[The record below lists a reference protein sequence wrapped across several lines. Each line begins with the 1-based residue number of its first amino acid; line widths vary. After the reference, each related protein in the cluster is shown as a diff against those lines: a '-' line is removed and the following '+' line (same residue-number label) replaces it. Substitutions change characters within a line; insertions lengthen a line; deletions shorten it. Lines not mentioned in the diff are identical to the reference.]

1 MLGVLALFA
10 GHVSYPRVQNLRV
23 YLAGY
28 SVGLQSILYALFVG
42 FSSYYPDAIA
52 RPPVGYDE
60 LIFVVALLLC
70 YGYTLAAA
78 VPDLPCDSNDDL
90 GPRRDAAR
98 PARRRAIL
106 PRRIRAF
113 FGLSSRI
120 RLVSLPALTAALLVA
135 GVVIVNAVLKPQS
148 FYLRGAFSGL
158 AILAGGTWV
167 LVPVLDA
174 FGYGEVSPGFVAL
187 LYAGVVPLFLV
198 VSLLAHI
205 LARMEHRVSYD
216 PLLQIYNRE
225 YCNQVVAEQ
234 SSVVT
239 RPPLAIMM
247 IDIDHFKDV
256 NDTYGHQA
264 GDRILFAVAQMVQKS
279 VVPEGVV
286 CRYGGEELIVF
297 IPKPYRSR
305 YRTARAASAR
315 QHRADGN
322 DREVETDQRDGLH
335 GHLRPAVGPRSG
347 FARHPRGRQGALCRE
362 GERPQSG
369 PVRADQ
375 RSIHAA
381 PAVTPATS
389 ELSKFTTSLFTKP
402 SPRTR
407 SFGPLACIRRS
418 VVEPSWRPV
427 LRLYCRAEEAVRRRA
442 DESGDRDDEQ
452 GRHPGVS
459 DRPGGPD
466 DDARSPNPPPQGSD

>member
-1 MLGVLALFA
+1 MIVRSARWGVVLLLLSLVLLGGVVVAAIAVGSQPPEQLSRIVLPAVALGLGVLALFA

-42 FSSYYPDAIA
+42 FSSYFPGAIPS
-52 RPPVGYDE
+52 PPAGYDA
-60 LIFVVALLLC
+60 LVFVVALLFC
-70 YGYTLAAA
+70 YGYTLLPPFPTFRATRLTTWVLVATQFILLAAIRFFPEA
-78 VPDLPCDSNDDL
+78 FARVLVLVPGS
-90 GPRRDAAR
+90 
-98 PARRRAIL
+98 
-106 PRRIRAF
+106 
-113 FGLSSRI
+113 
-120 RLVSLPALTAALLVA
+120 LVSLPALTAVLLVA
-135 GVVIVNAVLKPQS
+135 GVVVVNALLKPQS

-174 FGYGEVSPGFVAL
+174 FGYGQISPNFVAL
-187 LYAGVVPLFLV
+187 LYAGVAPLFLV

-216 PLLQIYNRE
+216 PLLQIYNRQ

-247 IDIDHFKDV
+247 IDIDHFKEV

-297 IPKPYRSR
+297 IPG
-305 YRTARAASAR
+305 RTGRDIVPLAQRLRGSIEQMETSAKSKRISVTVSIGISDRRSAR
-315 QHRADGN
+315 VQVSH
-322 DREVETDQRDGLH
+322 V
-335 GHLRPAVGPRSG
+335 
-347 FARHPRGRQGALCRE
+347 
-362 GERPQSG
+362 
-369 PVRADQ
+369 
-375 RSIHAA
+375 IHAA
-381 PAVTPATS
+381 DKALYVAKENGRNQVRFVRIREASTP
-389 ELSKFTTSLFTKP
+389 
-402 SPRTR
+402 R
-407 SFGPLACIRRS
+407 PL
-418 VVEPSWRPV
+418 
-427 LRLYCRAEEAVRRRA
+427 
-442 DESGDRDDEQ
+442 
-452 GRHPGVS
+452 
-459 DRPGGPD
+459 
-466 DDARSPNPPPQGSD
+466 